1 MTILWGS
8 AIITSI
14 LQMQKLRFRA
24 EEKNTSWNNTAGLNS
39 NLGLLDSK
47 TLHNYTRPS
56 REESKANTPPVLSLA
71 GDRFPGPRV
80 CGLQSLVF
88 WLLAASIAKEKSD
101 TNYIFSTGAIFF
113 LPRNM
118 SDFLLTLE
126 VCEFCQDIPWCMLF
140 FLIHPAWR
148 SLGVL
153 SIGRFHSP
161 LGWRQFSCVCSIT
174 SDSLQPHGL

>member
-1 MTILWGS
+1 MLLLPPFYRCRNWD
-8 AIITSI
+8 
-14 LQMQKLRFRA
+14 LERRK
-24 EEKNTSWNNTAGLNS
+24 KKTSWNNTAGLNS

-47 TLHNYTRPS
+47 TQSNHTRPS

-71 GDRFPGPRV
+71 DDQFLGPRV
-80 CGLQSLVF
+80 WGLQSPVL

-101 TNYIFSTGAIFF
+101 ANYTFSTGAIFF

-126 VCEFCQDIPWCMLF
+126 VCEFCQDIPCCVF
-140 FLIHPAWR
+140 FLLIHPAWR

-153 SIGRFHSP
+153 SIGRFHSL
-161 LGWRQFSCVCSIT
+161 LGWRQFSYVWSVM